1 MLVQTWHVQVG
12 CSRVHGW
19 EINQKVRSVLQCV
32 LQCVALCC
40 SVLRGVLL
48 CLACMAGKFITRCA
62 VCCSVLQRVAVCCS
76 DRNTHTHT
84 HFTRHETSQCSRTAG
99 SNAHSLPH
107 PCKRHVA
114 HINESCHTCQWVMS
128 IIRAVPIRIPNR
140 NRNRFWT
147 SHTQCITIVTV
158 TKFGICDLSHTL

>member
-1 MLVQTWHVQVG
+1 MDGKLIRRCAVC
-12 CSRVHGW
+12 CSVCC
-19 EINQKVRSVLQCV
+19 SV

-76 DRNTHTHT
+76 DRNTYTHT
-84 HFTRHETSQCSRTAG
+84 SQG
-99 SNAHSLPH
+99 MKHSNARSLPH
-107 PCKRHVA
+107 TCKRHVA

-147 SHTQCITIVTV
+147 SHTQCMTIVTV
-158 TKFGICDLSHTL
+158 TKFGICGLGHTL